1 MSDIVI
7 ETPVVVE
14 AGLNYLVPNGERP
27 VTYAYEPPAG
37 VPGLSLRSGVYRA
50 QRVRIA
56 NARIT
61 PPPGGLALDR
71 NGFELRRH
79 ASALT
84 DFSDP
89 AAIERVYYPES
100 ESLLK
105 RCTGAK
111 RVVIFDHTLRD
122 GRATRAD
129 GVREP
134 VKYVH
139 NDQTFVSGP
148 RRVRDHLSPQEAQ
161 ALLKGRVAI
170 VNLWRPIGET
180 VESSPLALCDSR
192 SIALTDLV
200 PSDLVYR
207 DKIGETYAFVFNPA
221 HRWYYFPH
229 MTPDEVLLLKIYDSA
244 GDSIAR
250 LTAHTAFD
258 DPSSPPDAPARRSIE
273 LRSLLFF

>member
-37 VPGLSLRSGVYRA
+37 VPLRNGVYRA

-100 ESLLK
+100 EALLK

-170 VNLWRPIGET
+170 VNLWRPVGET

-273 LRSLLFF
+273 LRSLVFF